1 MTDKK
6 TLLLAQLFITFQMA
20 VSMSGIMSLFQLG
33 LTMEWL
39 MAWPGQFIIAWPIAF
54 IFTMVASRVGFALA
68 HKVTGTR
75 RA

>member
-6 TLLLAQLFITFQMA
+6 TLLLAQLFITLMMA
-20 VSMSGIMSLFQLG
+20 ASMSGIMSLFQLG

-54 IFTMVASRVGFALA
+54 LFTMAASCLGFALA
-68 HKVTGTR
+68 HKITGTS